1 MDLEKRIDLVSR
13 NTQEVVTREELRDLL
28 KTEARPRAY
37 WGFEASG
44 LMHIGM
50 GVVCGS
56 KIKDMVKA
64 GFDYTIFLADWHSWI
79 NDKLGGNMDNI
90 RLCGEYFKECFTAL
104 GVKPES
110 VHYLWT
116 SDLAKDIEYWE
127 KVIKIAKSASL
138 QRTLRALPIMGR
150 EASLADMET
159 AWIFYP
165 SLQSADIFHM
175 KLHVA
180 CASMDQRKA
189 HMLARDAAEKLGWKK
204 PICVHTPLLVSLQG
218 LQKTDKQF
226 DENAEINIRIG
237 SKMSKSVPEGC
248 IFVHDSPEEI
258 ESKLKAAF
266 CPPMQVEG
274 NPVMEIAKFTVFP
287 EKGHMMVTRP
297 AKYGG
302 SETFSSYEDLEKMYV
317 KGALHPLDLK
327 KGVADS
333 LIEILAPVRE
343 YFRKHPGNLEKMKR
357 LEISR

>member
-1 MDLEKRIDLVSR
+1 MDLEQRIHLATR
-13 NTQEVVTREELRDLL
+13 NTQEIVTQEELRDLL
-28 KTEARPRAY
+28 KTEARPKAY

-50 GVVCGS
+50 GLVCGS

-104 GVKPES
+104 GIKPES
-110 VHYLWT
+110 VHYRWA
-116 SDLAKDIEYWE
+116 SDLAREIQYWE
-127 KVIKIAKSASL
+127 KVIKIAKTASL

-150 EASLADMET
+150 ETSMTDMET

-175 KLHVA
+175 NLNVA

-189 HMLARDAAEKLGWKK
+189 HMLARDAGEKLGWRK
-204 PICVHTPLLVSLQG
+204 PVCVHTPLLVSLQG
-218 LQKTDKQF
+218 FQKTDKQF
-226 DENAEINIRIG
+226 DENVDMNVRIG

-266 CPPMQVEG
+266 CPPKQADG
-274 NPVMEIAKFTVFP
+274 NPVMEMAKLTVFP
-287 EKGHMMVTRP
+287 EKESLAVTRP
-297 AKYGG
+297 SKYGG
-302 SETFSSYEDLEKMYV
+302 PLKFSNYADLEKTYV
-317 KGALHPLDLK
+317 KGELHPLDLK

-343 YFRKHPGNLEKMKR
+343 YFSKHPKNLEKMKQI
-357 LEISR
+357 EVSR